1 MKRFLAF
8 CDAHAAACC
17 ALFDPGLSFFLFYL
31 FRRALQCLCGALLFD
46 FLAHAGASAVLSGTA
61 ALFAGCC
68 SAALCNQLLPAQRGG
83 PTPAGVL

>member
-17 ALFDPGLSFFLFYL
+17 ALFDPGLSLFLFYL

-46 FLAHAGASAVLSGTA
+46 FLAHAGASAVLSGTV
-61 ALFAGCC
+61 
-68 SAALCNQLLPAQRGG
+68 RM
-83 PTPAGVL
+83 VLIFCVTSSPMCPSPRVAPSKSFPSR